1 MFFFSEPPWDLFGNG
16 SRSAVQLFMN
26 DTLKYGHLSN
36 EDSAVLAT

>member
-1 MFFFSEPPWDLFGNG
+1 MGFFRNG
-16 SRSAVQLFMN
+16 SRSSVELFIS